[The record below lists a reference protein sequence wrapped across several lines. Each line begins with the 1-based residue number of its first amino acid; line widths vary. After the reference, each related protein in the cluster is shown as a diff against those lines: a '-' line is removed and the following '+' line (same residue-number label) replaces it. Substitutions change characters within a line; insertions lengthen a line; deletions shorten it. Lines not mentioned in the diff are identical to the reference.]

1 MSLSLHSITVP
12 SFQQM
17 LGSLRR
23 MLDKGEAFSNA
34 AGLAHDGLIQAR
46 LIDDMLPFAYQVKS
60 TAVHSLG
67 AIECIRQGTFSP
79 DRTTPPDSFAGL
91 RERIDDTL
99 AGLAAIDPA
108 ELDSFVGRPMRFELG
123 DYKVDYVAEDFL
135 LSFSIPNFYFH
146 VTTAYDILRSRGVA
160 IGKADYLGRTRGK
173 RAQPA

>member
-146 VTTAYDILRSRGVA
+146 VTTAYDILRSRGVVL
-160 IGKADYLGRTRGK
+160 GKADYLGRTRGK

>member
-1 MSLSLHSITVP
+1 MALRIAYMPLTRIVCLAKNHKSI
-12 SFQQM
+12 M
-17 LGSLRR
+17 LGLSAFRR
-23 MLDKGEAFSNA
+23 QSAGARGPYRRLMPRNHSAIFGQEACKPQNS
-34 AGLAHDGLIQAR
+34 
-46 LIDDMLPFAYQVKS
+46 
-60 TAVHSLG
+60 
-67 AIECIRQGTFSP
+67 IRRYRKP
-79 DRTTPPDSFAGL
+79 WTTPPDSFAGL

-146 VTTAYDILRSRGVA
+146 VTTAYDILRSRGVVL
-160 IGKADYLGRTRGK
+160 GKADYLGRTRGK

>member
-34 AGLAHDGLIQAR
+34 AGLAHAGLIQAR

-91 RERIDDTL
+91 RERIEDTL

-146 VTTAYDILRSRGVA
+146 VTTAYDILRSRGVVL
-160 IGKADYLGRTRGK
+160 GKADYLGRTRGK